1 MISRRRPNRRQ
12 VVTFLLSFAFGLLFS
27 TYVIK
32 DLPQKQK
39 VIKNY
44 ENDVFISCDNFAAS
58 EQTYRS
64 DDPKARREK
73 SRELENFYETIDD
86 GRNFVE
92 AVKVTEEV
100 MRVPNQCKFGSE
112 NKSVRVEVSASKEE
126 NFLYVGVM
134 TAGKYINTRGR
145 AICDTWKRHI
155 PGSVEFYVGENAQF
169 EETNVTNI
177 HYLTTVDD
185 NTYPPQKKSFMMLR
199 NMYKQYIDSGHEW
212 FMRADDDVYVN
223 AEKLEKMLRKMNSS
237 KPIVLGQAGIGNDE
251 ERGSLSLQKDEN
263 YCMGGPGVIMSREA
277 LRLVGSKVQQCMSEM
292 YTWHEDVEISR
303 CLKKFAGIN
312 CPWTYEVKQLFY
324 EHYIFRKGYID
335 AWDETQNSKLTEAA
349 TMHPN
354 KKPTYQLK
362 LHHFMLSHKIKQLQE
377 QLINFKRELY
387 SMANFTHHEVTTS
400 ETAMGK
406 TPSLRRF
413 QPKKGREVIK
423 WDMFTDRIQYS
434 HENPGRPR
442 RSNPSPQQFVLR
454 NIVKQVVDK
463 ILKTEGRKVEFRHIN
478 YGYRRVVP
486 LYGPEYILDVVLS
499 YKRGQGKSIN
509 VRKHAYA
516 VQTFSRC
523 FLREQEPLKAE
534 EIKSILKPIRSIV
547 QKVKFMLG
555 LESVQSYDVCDKNDA
570 EAALFEAKTSSKMRY
585 SHLRRLDSE
594 TVNIIVPLSGRLKTF
609 KTFMRHLEATSLS
622 KGDKV
627 SLLVVLF
634 DQFPDQN
641 SESNETISLVQQYKK
656 AYPDHNLEL
665 IKIEA
670 KFSRGAGLELGASH
684 FGKNSL
690 LFFCDVDV
698 FFTAHF
704 LEKCRRNAEMGRRV
718 FYPVLFSEFSPS
730 FSRVK
735 SGWQRAGKFTIEDFS
750 ASLSQSL
757 SDDIK
762 PRADHFHFGERAGFW
777 RSYGY
782 GMLCVYQDD
791 FIKSGGFDSSIRG
804 WGVEDER

>member
-1 MISRRRPNRRQ
+1 M
-12 VVTFLLSFAFGLLFS
+12 
-27 TYVIK
+27 
-32 DLPQKQK
+32 
-39 VIKNY
+39 
-44 ENDVFISCDNFAAS
+44 
-58 EQTYRS
+58 
-64 DDPKARREK
+64 
-73 SRELENFYETIDD
+73 
-86 GRNFVE
+86 
-92 AVKVTEEV
+92 
-100 MRVPNQCKFGSE
+100 
-112 NKSVRVEVSASKEE
+112 
-126 NFLYVGVM
+126 
-134 TAGKYINTRGR
+134 
-145 AICDTWKRHI
+145 
-155 PGSVEFYVGENAQF
+155 
-169 EETNVTNI
+169 
-177 HYLTTVDD
+177 
-185 NTYPPQKKSFMMLR
+185 
-199 NMYKQYIDSGHEW
+199 
-212 FMRADDDVYVN
+212 
-223 AEKLEKMLRKMNSS
+223 
-237 KPIVLGQAGIGNDE
+237 
-251 ERGSLSLQKDEN
+251 
-263 YCMGGPGVIMSREA
+263 
-277 LRLVGSKVQQCMSEM
+277 
-292 YTWHEDVEISR
+292 
-303 CLKKFAGIN
+303 
-312 CPWTYEVKQLFY
+312 
-324 EHYIFRKGYID
+324 
-335 AWDETQNSKLTEAA
+335 QN
-349 TMHPN
+349 
-354 KKPTYQLK
+354 
-362 LHHFMLSHKIKQLQE
+362 
-377 QLINFKRELY
+377 
-387 SMANFTHHEVTTS
+387 
-400 ETAMGK
+400 
-406 TPSLRRF
+406 
-413 QPKKGREVIK
+413 
-423 WDMFTDRIQYS
+423 
-434 HENPGRPR
+434 
-442 RSNPSPQQFVLR
+442 
-454 NIVKQVVDK
+454 VDK
-463 ILKTEGRKVEFRHIN
+463 INNNPKTEGRKMEFRHIN

-555 LESVQSYDVCDKNDA
+555 PESVQSYDVCDKNDA

-656 AYPDHNLEL
+656 AYPDHYLEL

-670 KFSRGAGLELGASH
+670 EFSRGAGLELGASH

-804 WGVEDER
+804 WGVEDVDLVDKFLGHSGERVNFGDSTDRVEVVRVADPTLVHVYHPSNCDPGLPRNQLEMCVTSRASSIAHVYDLRDVWLLSRKNRRDGEGKKEDER